1 MCEAAFL
8 FSMLFFDNMAE
19 TKSVL
24 ILNHFPFPY
33 AIARYSNELKS
44 TMQENSELVNVKI
57 NPGFDHFPAGTT
69 YEGTGSLT
77 ANVVLKNIVF
87 RRLRQHIHSVIN
99 GGGIVHYTDQ
109 SMPLFSRGG
118 DREIVTFHDLFALKE
133 NNGVKGI
140 LYKQY
145 IMEFLKFKNAIA
157 ISEHTRGQLEEAG
170 FSGEISTIYHGIPE
184 IFHPRT
190 NNVEIRRKYGL
201 PIDKKLIISVS
212 SSAPRKNIQL
222 LRKIKQ
228 NLWDDM
234 EIVRVGP
241 SEGFDLSFEKVSDET
256 LAELYS
262 AADLFILTS
271 TDEGFNHPVTEAMA
285 SGLPVVVS
293 DIEIM
298 REVTGNAGIFCDVK
312 DEFSFIEGIKSSLE
326 ERERYSKLSL
336 TQAKKFT
343 KEKFS
348 KNMKSYYNKIL
359 SI

>member
-1 MCEAAFL
+1 
-8 FSMLFFDNMAE
+8 MAE
-19 TKSVL
+19 KKSVL

-57 NPGFDHFPAGTT
+57 NPSFDHFPQGTT
-69 YEGTGSLT
+69 YEGTNSLT
-77 ANVVLKNIVF
+77 ANVVFKNVVF
-87 RRLRQHIHSVIN
+87 RRLKQHVLSVIDW
-99 GGGIVHYTDQ
+99 GGVVHYTDQ

-118 DREIVTFHDLFALKE
+118 DRETVTFHDLFAMKE

-145 IMEFLKFKNAIA
+145 TKEFLKFKNAIA
-157 ISEHTRGQLEEAG
+157 ISEYTRRQLEDAG
-170 FSGEISTIYHGIPE
+170 FSGEISTIYHGVPM

-222 LRKIKQ
+222 LRRIKQ
-228 NLWDDM
+228 DLGSDM
-234 EIVRVGP
+234 EIVRIGP

-271 TDEGFNHPVTEAMA
+271 IDEGFSYPVTEAMA

-298 REVTGNAGIFCDVK
+298 KEVAGKAGIFCDIK
-312 DEFSFIEGIKSSLE
+312 DEFSFIEGIESSLE
-326 ERERYSKLSL
+326 EREKYSNLSLKQSNKFNLEKFIENMYKYYSKML
-336 TQAKKFT
+336 
-343 KEKFS
+343 E
-348 KNMKSYYNKIL
+348 
-359 SI
+359 